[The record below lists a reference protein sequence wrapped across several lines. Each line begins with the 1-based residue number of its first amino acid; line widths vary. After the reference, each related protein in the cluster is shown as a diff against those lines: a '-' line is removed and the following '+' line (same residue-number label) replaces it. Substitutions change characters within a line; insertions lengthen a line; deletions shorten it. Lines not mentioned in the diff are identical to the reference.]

1 MVPVAQTMKGEFLQR
16 MKKAWF
22 IIISIFL
29 IILVGGGGTAYYLT
43 KVKTYDIGDAEVE
56 DLTENDYEIILP
68 GQGDFFKEQTDRQL
82 EDPNSTA
89 AKDKEDTTIDPS
101 LQGLGD
107 DDNRVNPQK
116 EDSNTRVDDKK
127 GQPKNESL
135 PTEITAEA
143 ITQKYTPSFEHL
155 QSQATSKVDALVAHA
170 YQEYQEKKKNG
181 HSISI
186 PYFYNKYSSA
196 SKELEKNTDQ
206 AFTMI
211 LDALQGDLK
220 TNGFSASHADT
231 LKEEYEAQKKAREEA
246 LLKKIKEA
254 L

>member
-1 MVPVAQTMKGEFLQR
+1 

-43 KVKTYDIGDAEVE
+43 KVKTYDIEDAEVE

-68 GQGDFFKEQTDRQL
+68 GQGDFFKEQTDTQL
-82 EDPNSTA
+82 EDPYLTA
-89 AKDKEDTTIDPS
+89 AKDKENKTIDSS
-101 LQGLGD
+101 LQGLEND
-107 DDNRVNPQK
+107 PNRVNPKK
-116 EDSNTRVDDKK
+116 EDSNTRVDDSVDTEK
-127 GQPKNESL
+127 GHPENESV
-135 PTEITAEA
+135 PADMTAEA

-155 QSQATSKVDALVAHA
+155 QSQATSKIDALVTHA

-181 HSISI
+181 DSISI

-211 LDALQGDLK
+211 LDALQEDLK
-220 TNGFSASHADT
+220 MNGFSASHADK